1 MKELLASL
9 RLLPEF
15 QEIMRELAKDRP
27 IVPPYTMS
35 ETIEADEA
43 MIRVIKDL
51 SAQQKGWDLLWM
63 KLTGRKANGRD

>member
-51 SAQQKGWDLLWM
+51 SVQQKGWDLLWM